1 MSPDKTME
9 ISDKDIKRF
18 SVLFL
23 VLLILIL
30 IFLLIKPIILS
41 ILGGLI
47 LAYMFLPIYK
57 RAVRLIK
64 SRNLSATLV
73 SILVLAIIIVPL
85 YFIIPVMINQVFEFF
100 KYTKELNVQG
110 IMRSIFPAAPE
121 SFLIQMTVTFDGL
134 ISKIT
139 SVVLNT
145 LVDFLLNLPVIL
157 FNLVIVAFVFFFAL
171 RDSDKLGEFVSAL
184 SPLNK
189 TQEKKVV
196 QQFKDITNSVIYGQ
210 VVIGFVQGLSAGLG
224 FLIFGIP
231 HALLFATLA
240 IILSIIPLIGPFI
253 IWVPAV
259 IYLFLNGNTTSAV
272 IFLIYNVVIVSNID
286 NLLRIYILSKKTNLS
301 TVIVLIGMIGGLF
314 IFGILGLIIGPLL
327 LAYFI
332 TFLQAYKENT
342 LSSLFKSENA

>member
-1 MSPDKTME
+1 MD

-23 VLLILIL
+23 VLLVLIL
-30 IFLLIKPIILS
+30 IFLVIKPIILS

-47 LAYMFLPIYK
+47 LAYMFFPVYK
-57 RAVRLIK
+57 KVVKLTK

-73 SILVLAIIIVPL
+73 SILVLAIIIIPL
-85 YFIIPVMINQVFEFF
+85 YFIIPAMVNQIFEFF
-100 KYTKELNVQG
+100 KYTKELNIQS
-110 IMRSIFPAAPE
+110 IMKNIFPAAPE

-139 SVVLNT
+139 SFVLNS
-145 LVDFLLNLPVIL
+145 LIDFLFNIPTII
-157 FNLVIVAFVFFFAL
+157 FNLVIIAFVFFFAL

-196 QQFKDITNSVIYGQ
+196 QQFKDITNSVVYGQ
-210 VVIGFVQGLSAGLG
+210 VVIGFVQGLTAGLG

-231 HALLFATLA
+231 HALLFSTLA
-240 IILSIIPLIGPFI
+240 IVLSIVPLIGPFI
-253 IWVPAV
+253 IWVPAL
-259 IYLFLNGNTTSAV
+259 IYLFLKGSTASAT
-272 IFLIYNVVIVSNID
+272 IFLVYNLVIVSNID
-286 NLLRIYILSKKTNLS
+286 NLLRIYVLSKKTNLS

-332 TFLQAYKENT
+332 TFLHAYKENT